1 MYETTWWGW
10 TRTPEELEKL
20 TKNKWYRF
28 KMNWKFFYKNTYMTL
43 RYLKIDKNSWRPDS
57 NFWWDMY
64 GIWYFFLN
72 FILNRNYF

>member
-20 TKNKWYRF
+20 TKNNWYRL
-28 KMNWKFFYKNTYMTL
+28 KMNWKFFIKNTSMTL
-43 RYLKIDKNSWRPDS
+43 RYLKFDFRRGT
-57 NFWWDMY
+57 NFWWDLY

-72 FILNRNYF
+72 FLLNRNNF

>member
-10 TRTPEELEKL
+10 TRTPEELDKL
-20 TKNKWYRF
+20 TKNKWYRL
-28 KMNWKFFYKNTYMTL
+28 KMNWKFFTKNTYMTL
-43 RYLKIDKNSWRPDS
+43 RYITIDLRAGS
-57 NFWWDMY
+57 NFWWDIH

>member
-1 MYETTWWGW
+1 MYEVTWWGW
-10 TRTPEELEKL
+10 TRTPEELKKL
-20 TKNKWYRF
+20 TDNKWYRF

-43 RYLKIDKNSWRPDS
+43 RYLKFNN

-72 FILNRNYF
+72 FIFNRNHF

>member
-10 TRTPEELEKL
+10 TRTPEELDKL
-20 TKNKWYRF
+20 KENKWYRL
-28 KMNWKFFYKNTYMTL
+28 KMNWKFFTKNTYMTL
-43 RYLKIDKNSWRPDS
+43 KYIKIDLRTGS
-57 NFWWDMY
+57 NFWWDIH

>member
-20 TKNKWYRF
+20 TKNKWYRL
-28 KMNWKFFYKNTYMTL
+28 KMNWKFFVKNTYMTL
-43 RYLKIDKNSWRPDS
+43 RYIKIDRRSGS
-57 NFWWDMY
+57 NFWWDIH

-72 FILNRNYF
+72 FLLNRNLF

>member
-10 TRTPEELEKL
+10 TRTPEELDKL
-20 TKNKWYRF
+20 TKNKWYRL
-28 KMNWKFFYKNTYMTL
+28 KMNWKFFTKNTYMTL
-43 RYLKIDKNSWRPDS
+43 RYIKIDLRAGS
-57 NFWWDMY
+57 NFWWDIY

>member
-10 TRTPEELEKL
+10 TRTPEELDKL
-20 TKNKWYRF
+20 TKNKWYRL
-28 KMNWKFFYKNTYMTL
+28 KMNWKFFTKNTYMTL
-43 RYLKIDKNSWRPDS
+43 RYIKIDLRAGS
-57 NFWWDMY
+57 NFWWDIQ

>member
-20 TKNKWYRF
+20 TKNKWYRL
-28 KMNWKFFYKNTYMTL
+28 KMNWKFFIKNTSMTI
-43 RYLKIDKNSWRPDS
+43 RYIKIDLHRGS
-57 NFWWDMY
+57 NFWWDIY

-72 FILNRNYF
+72 FLLNRNNF

>member
-20 TKNKWYRF
+20 TKNKWYRL
-28 KMNWKFFYKNTYMTL
+28 KMNWKFFVKNTYMTL
-43 RYLKIDKNSWRPDS
+43 RYIKIDLRSGS
-57 NFWWDMY
+57 NFWWDIY

-72 FILNRNYF
+72 FLLNRNLF

>member
-20 TKNKWYRF
+20 TKNKWYRL
-28 KMNWKFFYKNTYMTL
+28 KMNWKFFIKNSTMTI
-43 RYLKIDKNSWRPDS
+43 RYIKIDLRFSS
-57 NFWWDMY
+57 NFWWDLY

-72 FILNRNYF
+72 FLLNRNHF